1 MISTPFD
8 LQSQTARVALTFLT
22 AGLYAL
28 AYVPLS
34 GRFGAGVSVL
44 IAIPVIVAAWSF
56 GLRAGL
62 VAGLLAFPLNTLLL
76 QLAGE
81 PAGNVL
87 VRSGGMI
94 TLAVVALIGAVIGW
108 LGDLRERQLKRE
120 LAARQRVERSL
131 HDSDLSFRRLF
142 ETTQDGI
149 LLLDADTGQI
159 TEVNPFLIEML
170 GYSRDEFLGKKL
182 WEVGAVR
189 DIESSQIAFRELQEK
204 GYIRYENLPLQTK
217 DGRRIHMEF
226 VSNVYQVDD
235 TKVIQCNIRDISER
249 KLAEDALQQAHDKQS
264 VWVQELEHRNRGCCI
279 GSLWCRQPDIH

>member
-1 MISTPFD
+1 MG
-8 LQSQTARVALTFLT
+8 RVA
-22 AGLYAL
+22 AGDKKTWKPSLPRRGL
-28 AYVPLS
+28 
-34 GRFGAGVSVL
+34 GRG
-44 IAIPVIVAAWSF
+44 PCR
-56 GLRAGL
+56 RARG
-62 VAGLLAFPLNTLLL
+62 GD
-76 QLAGE
+76 
-81 PAGNVL
+81 VL
-87 VRSGGMI
+87 VRSGEII
-94 TLAVVALIGAVIGW
+94 TLVVVALIGAVIGW
-108 LGDLRERQLKRE
+108 LGDSRERQLKRE
-120 LAARQRVERSL
+120 LATRERVQRSL
-131 HDSDLSFRRLF
+131 QDSEIRFRRLF
-142 ETTQDGI
+142 ETAQDGI

-235 TKVIQCNIRDISER
+235 TKVIQCNIRDITKR

-264 VWVQELEHRNRGCCI
+264 VWVQELEHRNRAITLLAEMGNLLQSCI
-279 GSLWCRQPDIH
+279 TADEVYTVIAQFAPQLFP